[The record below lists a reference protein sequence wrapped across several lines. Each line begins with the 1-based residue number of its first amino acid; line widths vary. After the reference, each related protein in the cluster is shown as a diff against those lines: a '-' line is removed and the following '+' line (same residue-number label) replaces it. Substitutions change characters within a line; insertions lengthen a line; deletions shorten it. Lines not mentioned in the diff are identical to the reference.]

1 MRAFNQREQRNS
13 VDLQLVE
20 NTCPANRLTCV
31 SSGKILAA
39 DARGNVMALPPKFSP
54 NYSTSEPPRRLKN
67 SLSLFV
73 ELHLYHIF
81 SLRFCQEQSSTFTY
95 IIDGRDVKVL
105 DRLRGLRYTGGLSIS
120 ASSSSEFELPL
131 RRAPTSRRNN
141 EGLLFL
147 NKTYIS
153 IFFNV
158 TTDLFRQ
165 RKKYGIEN

>member
-1 MRAFNQREQRNS
+1 MRGLNQREQS
-13 VDLQLVE
+13 LLKGAK
-20 NTCPANRLTCV
+20 NTYPARRLTCA
-31 SSGKILAA
+31 SSGITLVA
-39 DARGNVMALPPKFSP
+39 DARGNQWWLCRRNCPRTIVQVS
-54 NYSTSEPPRRLKN
+54 YSQAKKPAITFYRT
-67 SLSLFV
+67 V
-73 ELHLYHIF
+73 HLYHIF